1 MVGSTPLTEL
11 GGIILLS
18 LAVSGTAVLLSTAAG
33 LPLGALLGLS
43 RFPARP
49 LVMRVVYTLMG
60 LPPTVAGLVV
70 YMVLTSQ
77 GGPLGSLNL
86 LFTPAAMVIAQWVL
100 VTPIIVG
107 LVAVAVEDRDR
118 RYRETATVLG
128 ATPWQT
134 RWLILREARP
144 AVFAAVATG
153 LGRALAEVGAVVLVG
168 GNIRYQTRVM
178 TAAIMLE
185 TRRGNFGAALILG
198 AVLLAIGFV
207 LNSVVYRLSAS
218 GGRG

>member
-1 MVGSTPLTEL
+1 VVGSTPLTEL